1 MPLKKQYIGFGG
13 NAFPMVA
20 MAVAMTAVMVVD
32 GRGRRRE
39 EEKTAA
45 LYGAGILL
53 PLGVRGAV
61 CARKIPFFSDT
72 T

>member
-1 MPLKKQYIGFGG
+1 
-13 NAFPMVA
+13 MVA